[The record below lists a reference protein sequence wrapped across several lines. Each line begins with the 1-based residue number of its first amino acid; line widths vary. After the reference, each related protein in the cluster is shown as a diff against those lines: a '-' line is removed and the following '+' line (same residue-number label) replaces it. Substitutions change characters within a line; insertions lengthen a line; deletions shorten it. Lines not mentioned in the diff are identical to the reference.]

1 VDDICL
7 IRYRREAN
15 LNRQQKQA
23 NLLIRINCILIIFV
37 MGENYLI
44 PLIPGWKIASQSPI
58 LFSIWMGGMVYAI
71 WKYGSLRISPQ
82 ALENK
87 ILDSVEDLV
96 ILYSIDGKVVY
107 RNRKALEIL
116 GNSAIATTKSLEG
129 RVYERL
135 FVKGGGE
142 EGEKLV
148 KMKAVSPVLK
158 DRASWFADQ
167 PEELIKLRIPA
178 AGTDGSNN
186 THKLS
191 EKEAQSITVNFRTKP
206 LLDRFEDPLGVL
218 VSGTIVPRFVD
229 ILKTN
234 KFTTREAEVLE
245 CLMAGCTIGKTSSL
259 LNITERTVKAHIT
272 NIYEKTGAANR
283 IELANM
289 LNGS

>member
-1 VDDICL
+1 
-7 IRYRREAN
+7 
-15 LNRQQKQA
+15 
-23 NLLIRINCILIIFV
+23 
-37 MGENYLI
+37 
-44 PLIPGWKIASQSPI
+44 
-58 LFSIWMGGMVYAI
+58 MVYAI